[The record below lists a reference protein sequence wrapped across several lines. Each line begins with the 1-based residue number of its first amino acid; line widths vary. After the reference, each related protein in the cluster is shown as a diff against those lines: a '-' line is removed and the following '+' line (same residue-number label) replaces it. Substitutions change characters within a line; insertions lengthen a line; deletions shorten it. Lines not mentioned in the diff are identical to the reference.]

1 VKKIRFLATFCFAA
15 TLATACHDST
25 NPDNHEISLP
35 QFPKPGYVVAADSMP
50 ISEDKLNHFTFAVKV
65 IADSSVT
72 SGVYDVDADFGP
84 NFSTGQFTMP
94 KGCES
99 LQPLLRKGSAPYTFV
114 IGFKVKGDTTFYDY
128 FEVSS
133 NRHATKMQY
142 LKAYT
147 F

>member
-1 VKKIRFLATFCFAA
+1 VQL
-15 TLATACHDST
+15 
-25 NPDNHEISLP
+25 
-35 QFPKPGYVVAADSMP
+35 PKPGNVVAADSM
-50 ISEDKLNHFTFAVKV
+50 EATTADKLNHFNFTVRV
-65 IADSSVT
+65 IADSNVA

-94 KGCES
+94 KGGEA
-99 LQPLLRKGSAPYTFV
+99 LKPLIRKGSAPYTFI
-114 IGFKVKGDTTFYDY
+114 IGFRVNGDTTFYDY